1 MLTRRVA
8 LLQQCSR
15 LKTIYSRKST
25 KAKLDQ
31 TELAFPEK
39 LRFPMPKPKLQKTKP
54 FLKELFVGKF
64 DAEML
69 TYPEVRDF

>member
-15 LKTIYSRKST
+15 IKTIYSRKST

-39 LRFPMPKPKLQKTKP
+39 FKLPIPKPRIKKIEPVMKNF
-54 FLKELFVGKF
+54 FLGKI
-64 DAEML
+64 DEDIM
-69 TYPEVRDF
+69 TYPEVRD